1 VLLLRS
7 VRPEAMEAIPKFWT
21 PVAQCLPSP
30 MVVVEVNPILWSGN
44 YAASRPLLALLA
56 GHPTQTL

>member
-1 VLLLRS
+1 
-7 VRPEAMEAIPKFWT
+7 MEEIPKSQT
-21 PVAQCLPSP
+21 PVTPRLPSP